1 MGTQPARGYLQDTI
15 AFVIVLFVRP
25 TYSIFESHID
35 DILVHVLTK
44 DKLLENLTLVFE
56 RFQKHNKITF
66 NLDESNQRF
75 RNGICRS

>member
-15 AFVIVLFVRP
+15 AFVVVLFVRP
-25 TYSIFESHID
+25 KYSIFESHID
-35 DILVHVLTK
+35 DIFVHVLLTK

-66 NLDESNQRF
+66 NLDKVQPAIPK
-75 RNGICRS
+75 RNL

>member
-44 DKLLENLTLVFE
+44 DKLLENLTLSTFE
-56 RFQKHNKITF
+56 RFRKHKITF
-66 NLDESNQRF
+66 NLDIVHPAIPRWGNL
-75 RNGICRS
+75 